1 MSNLQKKFEN
11 SEDTGITNTILL
23 QEELAAEESKNQEL
37 RQRIDEL
44 EKQNLTLRGNIN
56 SSEQGVASEVALSR
70 QLEERLLQAINELT
84 ELKNVEANGNKKPQA
99 DDTFSEDMIQ
109 DLEGS
114 LAAAEKTI
122 VVPRARTVLA

>member
-1 MSNLQKKFEN
+1 MRYYQKNKMNFLKFKRYFV
-11 SEDTGITNTILL
+11 SEDDGTFWPGVIEVPSET
-23 QEELAAEESKNQEL
+23 EMHVEEESRNQEL

-70 QLEERLLQAINELT
+70 QLEDRLLQAINELT

-99 DDTFSEDMIQ
+99 DDSFSEDMIQ
-109 DLEGS
+109 D
-114 LAAAEKTI
+114 
-122 VVPRARTVLA
+122 